1 MDTNTDLTPQQIGSF
16 WAVPTINS
24 TDNSQVQI
32 HVSVA
37 VTPGDDPLMG
47 SDVTATPMSSGTA
60 LAQLSGPDSSS
71 PLPVAE
77 TRAITAFAI
86 FTFDNPQNLTI
97 SSIVVG
103 VRGQSATFGDAPSS
117 SLPVA

>member
-1 MDTNTDLTPQQIGSF
+1 MDATTNLTPQQIGSY

-37 VTPGDDPLMG
+37 VAPGDDPLMG
-47 SDVTATPMSSGTA
+47 SDVTATPNSNGTA
-60 LAQLSGPDSSS
+60 LSQLSGPDSSS

-77 TRAITAFAI
+77 TRAMTAFAI
-86 FTFDNPQNLTI
+86 FTFDNPQNLTVT
-97 SSIVVG
+97 SIVVG
-103 VRGQSATFGDAPSS
+103 VRGQTATFGEAPGPP
-117 SLPVA
+117 LVA